1 MKGEGLGVG
10 VWDGVVFFSQ
20 ECKRIAWAMRRGGR
34 LRGGVRADLRG
45 ARLGRGVR
53 EDLIGGGAG
62 ADGDG
67 GGEEDPK
74 PSTPNPIPRIGIASE
89 GLRVTLT
96 AKDVTMVPPCLGLQI

>member
-1 MKGEGLGVG
+1 MEWFAFRNK
-10 VWDGVVFFSQ
+10 Q
-20 ECKRIAWAMRRGGR
+20 CKRIAWVKGRGVR
-34 LRGGVRADLRG
+34 LRGGVRAVLRG

-74 PSTPNPIPRIGIASE
+74 PSTPNPKPKTPNPIPRIGIASE
-89 GLRVTLT
+89 GLRATLT